1 MVNLLWLQS
10 GGCNGDTIS
19 FLNAEQPHVLT
30 ALKMLD
36 INLLWHPFL
45 SLEIG
50 EDVGK
55 IFDKCISRK
64 TKLDV
69 LIVEG
74 AVICGPENSGKFFL
88 FNGRPFREW
97 IEKLAKVSQYTIAI
111 GTCAAFGG
119 IVAAGANFIEATG
132 LQFLRKQKGG
142 ALGKDYVSGSG
153 NPVVNVPGCPC
164 HPDWIVETLM
174 RLIMG
179 KLGAGELD
187 EFNRP
192 KAFYKK
198 LAHHGCPR
206 NEFYEFKASA
216 TEYSQLGC
224 LFEYLGCK
232 GTLCES
238 DCNERMWLGRTGS
251 CTRAGFPCIA
261 CTSPDFP
268 DSSVPFFET
277 RKIGEVPVTLPLD
290 VPKAWYVGMASLAKL
305 ATPERL
311 KKNAVSFRRVD

>member
-1 MVNLLWLQS
+1 
-10 GGCNGDTIS
+10 
-19 FLNAEQPHVLT
+19 
-30 ALKMLD
+30 LKILD
-36 INLLWHPFL
+36 VNLLWHPFL

-50 EDVGK
+50 QEVEE
-55 IFDKCISRK
+55 IFNKCISGEIK
-64 TKLDV
+64 VDV
-69 LIVEG
+69 LIV
-74 AVICGPENSGKFFL
+74 FFL
-88 FNGRPFREW
+88 FNGRPYKEW
-97 IEKLAKVSQYTIAI
+97 IERLAMVSQNTIAI

-119 IVAAGANFIEATG
+119 IVAAGANIIEAKG
-132 LQFLRKQKGG
+132 LQFLRREKGG
-142 ALGKDYVSGSG
+142 VLGKDYVSGSG
-153 NPVVNVPGCPC
+153 LPVVNVPGCPC

-174 RLIMG
+174 RLVMG
-179 KLGAGELD
+179 KLGLQELD

-216 TEYSQLGC
+216 VEYGQQGC

-251 CTRAGFPCIA
+251 CTRGGFPCIA
-261 CTSPDFP
+261 CTSMDFP
-268 DSSVPFFET
+268 DGSVPFFET

-290 VPKAWYVGMASLAKL
+290 VPKAWYVGMANLSKL

-311 KKNAVSFRRVD
+311 KKNAVSYKRVD

>member
-1 MVNLLWLQS
+1 MINLLWLQS
-10 GGCNGDTIS
+10 GGCNGDSIS

-30 ALKMLD
+30 ALSMLD
-36 INLLWHPFL
+36 INLIWHPFL
-45 SLEIG
+45 SLEMG
-50 EDVGK
+50 DEVER
-55 IFDKCISRK
+55 IFNQCLSKE

-74 AVICGPENSGKFFL
+74 AAVCGPNDSGKYFL
-88 FNGRPFREW
+88 FNGRPFRDW
-97 IEKLAKVSQYTIAI
+97 IRGLAQVSQHTIAI

-119 IVAAGANFIEATG
+119 IVAGGNNFIEATG
-132 LQFLRKQKGG
+132 LQFLRRQKGG
-142 ALGKDYVSGSG
+142 LLEKDYIAGSG
-153 NPVVNVPGCPC
+153 LPVVNVPGCPC

-174 RLIMG
+174 RLLMG
-179 KLGAGELD
+179 KLDLEELD
-187 EFNRP
+187 DLNRP
-192 KAFYKK
+192 KAIYTK

-216 TEYSQLGC
+216 IEYGQQGC

-251 CTRAGFPCIA
+251 CTRAGYPCIA

-268 DSSVPFFET
+268 DGSVPFFET

-290 VPKAWYVGMASLAKL
+290 VPKAWYVGMANLAKL

-311 KKNAVSFRRVD
+311 KKNAVSFRRVE

>member
-10 GGCNGDTIS
+10 GGCDGDTIS

-50 EDVGK
+50 KEVET
-55 IFDKCISRK
+55 IFNKCISREI
-64 TKLDV
+64 KLDV

-74 AVICGPENSGKFFL
+74 AVICGPEGSGKYFL
-88 FNGRPFREW
+88 FNGRLFKDW
-97 IEKLAKVSQYTIAI
+97 VVKLAEVSRHTIAI

-132 LQFLRKQKGG
+132 LQFLRREKGG

-153 NPVVNVPGCPC
+153 LPVVNVPGCPC

-174 RLIMG
+174 RLLMD
-179 KLGAGELD
+179 KLGTEELD
-187 EFNRP
+187 GFNRP

-216 TEYSQLGC
+216 
-224 LFEYLGCK
+224 FEYGQ
-232 GTLCES
+232 
-238 DCNERMWLGRTGS
+238 
-251 CTRAGFPCIA
+251 P
-261 CTSPDFP
+261 
-268 DSSVPFFET
+268 
-277 RKIGEVPVTLPLD
+277 
-290 VPKAWYVGMASLAKL
+290 GMSI
-305 ATPERL
+305 
-311 KKNAVSFRRVD
+311 